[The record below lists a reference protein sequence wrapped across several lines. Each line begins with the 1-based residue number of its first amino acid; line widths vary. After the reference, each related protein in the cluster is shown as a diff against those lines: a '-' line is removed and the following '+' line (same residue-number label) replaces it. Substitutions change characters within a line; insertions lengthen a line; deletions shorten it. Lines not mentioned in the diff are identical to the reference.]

1 MYHLLILVLRI
12 FIYADDMAIVG
23 LLNHTTPDDFYFQA
37 ISDFSDWCKQS
48 NLILNTNKTKEM
60 VIDFSRSFSV
70 ESAVFIDSKE
80 IKILKT
86 MNQGFMLF
94 TNLSLLIRLRSI
106 TQQILQPI
114 IGIWTTLADQWQYL
128 MIAWLLWVN
137 HMQGPSNS
145 KLPWL
150 VYRLV

>member
-12 FIYADDMAIVG
+12 FKYADDMAIVG
-23 LLNHTTPDDFYFQA
+23 LLNHTTPDDFYYQA
-37 ISDFSDWCKQS
+37 TSDFSDWCKQS

-60 VIDFSRSFSV
+60 VIDFGRSFSV

-80 IKILKT
+80 IKSLKT

-106 TQQILQPI
+106 TQ
-114 IGIWTTLADQWQYL
+114 
-128 MIAWLLWVN
+128 
-137 HMQGPSNS
+137 
-145 KLPWL
+145 
-150 VYRLV
+150 

>member
-1 MYHLLILVLRI
+1 
-12 FIYADDMAIVG
+12 
-23 LLNHTTPDDFYFQA
+23 
-37 ISDFSDWCKQS
+37 
-48 NLILNTNKTKEM
+48 M

-114 IGIWTTLADQWQYL
+114 IGIWTTLADQ
-128 MIAWLLWVN
+128 
-137 HMQGPSNS
+137 
-145 KLPWL
+145 
-150 VYRLV
+150 